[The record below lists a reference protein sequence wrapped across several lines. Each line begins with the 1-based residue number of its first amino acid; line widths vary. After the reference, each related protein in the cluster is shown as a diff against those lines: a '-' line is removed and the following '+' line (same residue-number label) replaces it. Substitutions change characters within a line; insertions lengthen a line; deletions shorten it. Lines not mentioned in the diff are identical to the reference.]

1 MPDPVPASYL
11 RVLAALVEYYVLVRP
26 QLQHLV
32 FPTHKQSRF
41 TRKVLNELA
50 GARLVGKTRR
60 TITYDGNRAGCP
72 VYFLTEQGRERL
84 CEWTGCE
91 TYLQAS
97 IARPRDDRLEHW
109 TAIAEWQ
116 LRMRAALSIQDRVLM
131 PSWVNEW
138 NKFRVDVAKAN
149 EYFLHVQYGG
159 EKKLSC
165 SPDLAFVLE
174 TQGQSRAYY
183 GEADLGS
190 SSVEQVIA
198 RKHQGYD
205 LLWRTSM
212 FRTRHFPEATADDFR
227 VLVVTTTRW
236 RRDRMAKLV
245 ADKPGAHRWRFAAWE
260 DFQPETLL
268 HEMIWLDAHGQ
279 FMPLAAPPADY
290 QPLAES
296 YARPQRPIVSKDH
309 ALAATVQEGC
319 DDER

>member
-1 MPDPVPASYL
+1 MPDSVPASYL
-11 RVLAALVEYYVLVRP
+11 RVLVALAEFYVLVRP
-26 QLQHLV
+26 QLQQLV

-41 TRKVLNELA
+41 ARKALNELA
-50 GARLVGKTRR
+50 RGALIGKTRR

-72 VYFLTEQGRERL
+72 VYFLTAEGRERL

-91 TYLQAS
+91 SYLAAS
-97 IARPRDDRLEHW
+97 VARPRDDRLEHW

-116 LRMRAALSIQDRVLM
+116 LRMRAALDRQDCVLM
-131 PSWVNEW
+131 PTWVNEW
-138 NKFRVDVAKAN
+138 NKYRADAAGAN
-149 EYFLHVQYGG
+149 EYFLHVQFAG

-205 LLWRTSM
+205 LLARTLM
-212 FRTRHFPEATADDFR
+212 HRTRHFPEVTAEDCR
-227 VLVVTTTRW
+227 VLVVTTSRW

-245 ADKPGAHRWRFAAWE
+245 VGKPGAHRWRFAAWE
-260 DFQPETLL
+260 DFQPESLL
-268 HEMIWLDAHGQ
+268 HEPIWIDAHGQ
-279 FMPLAAPPADY
+279 FVPLAAPPADY
-290 QPLAES
+290 QPLAAS
-296 YARPQRPIVSKDH
+296 YARPQRPIASKGH
-309 ALAATVQEGC
+309 AMVTAEQGG
-319 DDER
+319 DDNEH

>member
-11 RVLAALVEYYVLVRP
+11 RVLVALAQYYVLVRP
-26 QLQHLV
+26 QLQRLV

-41 TRKVLNELA
+41 ARKVLNDLVRA
-50 GARLVGKTRR
+50 TLVGKTRR

-91 TYLQAS
+91 SYLQAS
-97 IARPRDDRLEHW
+97 VARPRDDRLEHW
-109 TAIAEWQ
+109 TAIAEGQ
-116 LRMRAALSIQDRVLM
+116 LRIREALAAQDRLSM
-131 PSWVNEW
+131 PAWVNEW
-138 NKFRVDVAKAN
+138 NKYRADAAYPN
-149 EYFLHVQYGG
+149 EYFLHVQFAG

-165 SPDLAFVLE
+165 SPDFAFVLE
-174 TQGQSRAYY
+174 TQGESRAYY
-183 GEADLGS
+183 GEACLGS

-212 FRTRHFPEATADDFR
+212 HRTRHFPEATADDFR

-260 DFQPETLL
+260 DFRPQTLL
-268 HEMIWLDAHGQ
+268 HEKLWVDAQGL
-279 FMPLAAPPADY
+279 FVPLATPPDEY
-290 QPLAES
+290 RPVAES
-296 YARPQRPIVSKDH
+296 YARPLRRLANEDRV
-309 ALAATVQEGC
+309 LAAAEQEGSP
-319 DDER
+319 